1 MRACLSARG
10 AANIVVMLYR
20 LLAVA
25 LLAGACGTVSQK
37 PTDASVGDGA
47 TPDVPPGAVMWRN
60 QPVDV
65 PAVTFG
71 GTSADGTQ
79 YCKYTITLRQVDL
92 QLAILPSGQVTSG
105 HVQDLNVEAV
115 VPSAPPTTP
124 FVCTA
129 TNPPPI
135 PANIAMYQLATA
147 TAGSGG
153 MTLTFQGGTSN
164 APPAT
169 LVVLLTRVGSLY
181 SAKLTFHRN
190 DGIDPI
196 FEWTVTTTVPLA
208 PQ

>member
-1 MRACLSARG
+1 MP
-10 AANIVVMLYR
+10 YW

-25 LLAGACGTVSQK
+25 LLAGACGTVTQR
-37 PTDASVGDGA
+37 PADAGVGDGPA
-47 TPDVPPGAVMWRN
+47 PDVAPGTVTWRN
-60 QPVDV
+60 QPADV

-71 GTSADGTQ
+71 GTSAMGDM
-79 YCKYTITLRQVDL
+79 YCKYTITLKQVDL
-92 QLAILPSGQVTSG
+92 QLTILPSGQVTSG

-115 VPSAPPTTP
+115 VASSPPTTP
-124 FVCTA
+124 FVCSE
-129 TNPPPI
+129 TNPGSL

-147 TAGSGG
+147 TAGTGG

-169 LVVLLTRVGSLY
+169 LVVLLTKVGSLY

-190 DGIDPI
+190 DGLDPI
-196 FEWTVTTTVPLA
+196 FEWTVTATVPLA